1 MLAHKDNI
9 HNTQSGWRIVKRS
22 FNPLPPFFP
31 QAQIQSSMIIHN
43 TRHCVVIL
51 SIVLVTTMNI
61 GRKVETTLELL
72 ERLTRQARE
81 RQDALD
87 SDLDSEA
94 SSEIGQEVEEE
105 KAKEEKVERNDK
117 AEGKKRK
124 LDSEIKVCERY
135 NEEDANIT
143 LISSDS
149 VAFKVHSFILLR
161 AS

>member
-1 MLAHKDNI
+1 MKH
-9 HNTQSGWRIVKRS
+9 S
-22 FNPLPPFFP
+22 FNLLLYPLLSSGTNTV
-31 QAQIQSSMIIHN
+31 IYSMIIHN

-87 SDLDSEA
+87 SDLDSEE